1 MMTLTRQQAAVAAK
15 EAGDER
21 DTMQAN
27 LLDLDGSFGKRL
39 LAGASSQLTGVSQ
52 QQWERVSAAL
62 AALWDMFSTYSSV
75 VDRAAG
81 LAAGR
86 LGTKE
91 LAEISA
97 LLNGP
102 SVEIVRAPGPRRD
115 LADSGR
121 DRLSLTTARA
131 RMRELYQQIN
141 EILTTVE
148 TNWNATAASLDTVAQ
163 TLGQVDGLGDL
174 VLGSEVAAIAA
185 ELTRQRNALNTDPL
199 GAQAAAADRLAERA
213 RAAGAQAARLA
224 GVRDGARQRIAA
236 LRAGIAAARAAYAK
250 ADAAYQQACARIAAV
265 TPIGVFTDPSPR
277 LAALDPLLA
286 AGNWPALAAAL
297 DALERDTQAV
307 LNKNLES
314 ERALVSLVSQ
324 RDELRGLLD
333 AYKAKAGRLGA
344 AEDPG
349 LARLYAQVREL
360 LWTAPCDLRVAAAA
374 VTSYQ
379 QAVLAIGAR

>member
-1 MMTLTRQQAAVAAK
+1 MMTLTKQQAPVAAK
-15 EAGDER
+15 QAADER

-39 LAGASSQLTGVSQ
+39 LAGAQLTGVSKQ
-52 QQWERVSAAL
+52 RWETASAAL
-62 AALWDMFSTYSSV
+62 SALWDTFSTYSGV
-75 VDRAAG
+75 VDRAGG
-81 LAAGR
+81 LAGGR
-86 LGTKE
+86 LGPRE
-91 LAEISA
+91 LAEISR
-97 LLNGP
+97 LLTGP
-102 SVEIVRAPGPRRD
+102 SVEVVRAPGPRRD

-121 DRLSLTTARA
+121 DQLTLATARA
-131 RMRELYQQIN
+131 RMREPYQQISDV
-141 EILTTVE
+141 LTAVE
-148 TNWNATAASLDTVAQ
+148 TNWNACATSLDNVAQ
-163 TLGQVDGLGDL
+163 ALAGVDALGDP
-174 VLGSEVAAIAA
+174 VLGSEVAAIEA
-185 ELTRQRNALNTDPL
+185 ELTRQRNTLNTDPL
-199 GAQAAAADRLAERA
+199 GAQAAAADLLAERA
-213 RAAGAQAARLA
+213 RTAGAQAARLA
-224 GVRDGARQRIAA
+224 AVRDSARQRIAA
-236 LRAGIAAARAAYAK
+236 LRTAIDAARAAYAQ
-250 ADAAYQQACARIAAV
+250 ADVAYQQACARIVAV
-265 TPIGVFTDPSPR
+265 TPIGVFADPTPR

-297 DALERDTQAV
+297 DDLERVTQAV

-333 AYKAKAGRLGA
+333 AYRAKAGRLGA

-349 LARLYAQVREL
+349 LARLYNQVREL

>member
-1 MMTLTRQQAAVAAK
+1 MMTLTKQQAPVAAK
-15 EAGDER
+15 QAADER

-39 LAGASSQLTGVSQ
+39 LAGTALTGVSKQ
-52 QQWERVSAAL
+52 RWEAASAAL
-62 AALWDMFSTYSSV
+62 SALWDTFSTYSGV
-75 VDRAAG
+75 VDRAVG
-81 LAAGR
+81 LAGGR
-86 LGTKE
+86 LGPRE
-91 LAEISA
+91 LAEISQ
-97 LLNGP
+97 LLTGP
-102 SVEIVRAPGPRRD
+102 SVEVVRAPGPRRD

-121 DRLSLTTARA
+121 DQLTLATTRA
-131 RMRELYQQIN
+131 RMREPFQQVT
-141 EILTTVE
+141 EVVAAAE
-148 TNWNATAASLDTVAQ
+148 TNWNATATSLDTAAQ
-163 TLGQVDGLGDL
+163 ALAGVDALGDP
-174 VLGSEVAAIAA
+174 VLASEVAAIAA

-213 RAAGAQAARLA
+213 RTAGAQAARLA
-224 GVRDGARQRIAA
+224 GVRDSSRQRIAA
-236 LRAGIAAARAAYAK
+236 LRTAIDAARAAYAR
-250 ADAAYQQACARIAAV
+250 ADVAYQQACARIAAV
-265 TPIGVFTDPSPR
+265 TPIGVFADPTPR

-297 DALERDTQAV
+297 DDLERNTQAV

-314 ERALVSLVSQ
+314 ERALVSLISQ

-333 AYKAKAGRLGA
+333 AYRAKAGRLGA

-349 LARLYAQVREL
+349 LARLYNQVREL

>member
-1 MMTLTRQQAAVAAK
+1 MMTLTKQQAPMAAK
-15 EAGDER
+15 QAADER

-39 LAGASSQLTGVSQ
+39 LAGAQLTGVSKQ
-52 QQWERVSAAL
+52 RWETASAAL
-62 AALWDMFSTYSSV
+62 SALWDMFSTYSGV
-75 VDRAAG
+75 VDRAVG
-81 LAAGR
+81 LAGGR
-86 LGTKE
+86 LGPRE
-91 LAEISA
+91 LAEISQ
-97 LLNGP
+97 LLTGP

-121 DRLSLTTARA
+121 DQLTLATARA
-131 RMRELYQQIN
+131 RMREPFQQV
-141 EILTTVE
+141 TDVVSAAE
-148 TNWNATAASLDTVAQ
+148 TNWNATATSLDTAAQ
-163 TLGQVDGLGDL
+163 ALAGVDALGDP
-174 VLGSEVAAIAA
+174 VLGSEVAAISA

-213 RAAGAQAARLA
+213 RTAGAQAARLA
-224 GVRDGARQRIAA
+224 GVRDGARQRVAA
-236 LRAGIAAARAAYAK
+236 LRTTIDAARAAYAR
-250 ADAAYQQACARIAAV
+250 ADVAYQQACARISAV
-265 TPIGVFTDPSPR
+265 TPIGVFADPAPR
-277 LAALDPLLA
+277 LATLDPLLA

-297 DALERDTQAV
+297 DDLERDTQAV

-333 AYKAKAGRLGA
+333 AYRAKAGRLGA

-349 LARLYAQVREL
+349 LARLYSQVREL

>member
-1 MMTLTRQQAAVAAK
+1 MMTLTRQQAADAAK
-15 EAGDER
+15 QAVDER

-39 LAGASSQLTGVSQ
+39 LAGAQLTGVSQ
-52 QQWERVSAAL
+52 QRWGTASAAL
-62 AALWDMFSTYSSV
+62 SALWDMFSTYSGV
-75 VDRAAG
+75 VDRAAE

-91 LAEISA
+91 LAEVSQ
-97 LLNGP
+97 LLTGP
-102 SVEIVRAPGPRRD
+102 SVEIIRAPGPRRD
-115 LADSGR
+115 LADRGR
-121 DRLSLTTARA
+121 DLLSLSTARA
-131 RMRELYQQIN
+131 RMREPYQQVTDVVTAAEN
-141 EILTTVE
+141 
-148 TNWNATAASLDTVAQ
+148 NWNACATSLDTAARA
-163 TLGQVDGLGDL
+163 LSQVDALGDP
-174 VLGSEVAAIAA
+174 VLGSEVAAVEA
-185 ELTRQRNALNTDPL
+185 ELTRQRNALNSDPL
-199 GAQAAAADRLAERA
+199 GAQAAAADRLAGRA
-213 RAAGAQAARLA
+213 RAAGEKAAKLA
-224 GVRDGARQRIAA
+224 GVRDGARQRITA
-236 LRAGIAAARAAYAK
+236 LRAAIAAARAAYAQ

-265 TPIGVFTDPSPR
+265 PPIGVFTDPSPR

-297 DALERDTQAV
+297 DELERDTQAV

-314 ERALVSLVSQ
+314 ERAVVALVSQ

-333 AYKAKAGRLGA
+333 AYRAKAGRLGA

-349 LARLYAQVREL
+349 LAQLYAQVREL
-360 LWTAPCDLRVAAAA
+360 LWTAPCDLRVASAA